1 MHDKPLGGSG
11 AVKNN
16 YGAGAV
22 CADHTAAAT
31 TVGHFMPHT
40 L

>member
-22 CADHTAAAT
+22 RADQRPQPS
-31 TVGHFMPHT
+31 GI
-40 L
+40 